1 MKRKSILID
10 ESIHT
15 NATLYCS
22 EKGLIVKSFIEQLIV
37 RELNCIQMYTNE
49 YNSLQKNTIIQ
60 LDKPNGIVKT
70 QTNPKNPDG
79 LIKKQPETTPLVLDM
94 FSKEA
99 QDAAGEV
106 FNKLFNK

>member
-1 MKRKSILID
+1 MKTKSILID
-10 ESIHT
+10 ENIHT
-15 NATLYCS
+15 QARLYCR
-22 EKGLIVKSFIEQLIV
+22 EKGLIFKGFIEKLIEK
-37 RELNCIQMYTNE
+37 ELKTIGKYNIIHNNIQ
-49 YNSLQKNTIIQ
+49 KDIIMEINN
-60 LDKPNGIVKT
+60 PNGFT
-70 QTNPKNPDG
+70 ETHTNPKNPDG